1 MFLEVGRSNTEIR
14 EKVTLQFKELLILRS
29 ERRLKLKSTEF
40 LGSILLFRV
49 SAGILGLDVGR
60 A

>member
-1 MFLEVGRSNTEIR
+1 
-14 EKVTLQFKELLILRS
+14 
-29 ERRLKLKSTEF
+29 LKGTEF

-49 SAGILGLDVGR
+49 GAGILGLDVGR